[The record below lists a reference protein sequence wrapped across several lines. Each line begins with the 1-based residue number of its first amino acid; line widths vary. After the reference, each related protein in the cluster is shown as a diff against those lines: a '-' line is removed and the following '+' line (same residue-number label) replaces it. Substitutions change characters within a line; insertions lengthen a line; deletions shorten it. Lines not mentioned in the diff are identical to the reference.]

1 MDVEQDELMMLVPP
15 LFSIKDM
22 PEETV
27 YIILTFPIQKNCM
40 NNNSSVGFIFL
51 CEVLCICI
59 GRNLHLVCCNDSE
72 LQKCR
77 ER

>member
-27 YIILTFPIQKNCM
+27 YIILTFPIQSKK
-40 NNNSSVGFIFL
+40 
-51 CEVLCICI
+51 
-59 GRNLHLVCCNDSE
+59 LHE
-72 LQKCR
+72 Q
-77 ER
+77 